1 MSRNTRRCQRLQM
14 LKELPPR
21 PHCGADQLVAFI
33 GQFQQRVQ
41 AEGQH
46 VHRHQQAGQ
55 MLFAVAEIMFRS
67 K

>member
-1 MSRNTRRCQRLQM
+1 M